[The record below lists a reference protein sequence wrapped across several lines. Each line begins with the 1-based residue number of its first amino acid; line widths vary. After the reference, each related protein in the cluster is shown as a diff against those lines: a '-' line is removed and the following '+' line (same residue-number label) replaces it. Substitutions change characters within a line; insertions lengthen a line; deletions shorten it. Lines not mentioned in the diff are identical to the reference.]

1 MAKYYRAQETDP
13 TWRVNS
19 PSEPIIFDLYTGWLL
34 TLTAQNHFVSF
45 VALQECPNP
54 LLCNICFNRSVCLGL
69 ISFQTFF
76 AKNPIE
82 RLLSKCKRYSNNAS
96 REIYCGNF
104 VSALRFGTSNFRYLT
119 NLKLNNFDVKR
130 FKYRFFGSIFFF

>member
-1 MAKYYRAQETDP
+1 MAADADCAKSFRFICRSP
-13 TWRVNS
+13 RVS
-19 PSEPIIFDLYTGWLL
+19 QPL
-34 TLTAQNHFVSF
+34 
-45 VALQECPNP
+45 ALQYMFQSQR
-54 LLCNICFNRSVCLGL
+54 LSWL

-76 AKNPIE
+76 AKNPIK

-104 VSALRFGTSNFRYLT
+104 VSVLRFGTSNFRYLT